1 MGKSAK
7 YIKNV
12 LKEWKCV
19 NGVWRKATKAEIAK
33 KSIPKQQRKCKSQTA
48 ILQQRVRES
57 RERIKERKAST
68 PSAGEQKIIDF
79 FMSNGVEF
87 IREYYNPKLYNPE
100 TGNMLYFD
108 FYVPKYN
115 LLIEF
120 DGIHHFKPVYGE
132 EKLRTQK
139 VKDKEKDRWC
149 RQRDWPL
156 LRISCFEMKDL
167 EAIICRAFDKL
178 DPIG

>member
-1 MGKSAK
+1 MAGSQK

-12 LKEWKCV
+12 LKEWKEV
-19 NGVWRKATKAEIAK
+19 NGKWVKRSTAEVK
-33 KSIPKQQRKCKSQTA
+33 KIEEKKKQGPKYVSPKKQLK
-48 ILQQRVRES
+48 QRVHAC
-57 RERIKERKAST
+57 RERTRDRQRSE
-68 PSAGEQKIIDF
+68 PSAGEQRIIDF
-79 FMSNGVEF
+79 FLSNGVAF

-139 VKDKEKDRWC
+139 VKDRWC
-149 RQRDWPL
+149 RQRNWPL

-167 EAIICRAFDKL
+167 ETIICKAFDKL
-178 DPIG
+178 DPIA